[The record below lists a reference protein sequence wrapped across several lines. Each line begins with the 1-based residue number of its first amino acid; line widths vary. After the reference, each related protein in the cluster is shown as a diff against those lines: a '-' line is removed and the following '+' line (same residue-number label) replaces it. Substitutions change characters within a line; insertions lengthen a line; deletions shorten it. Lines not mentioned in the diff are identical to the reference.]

1 MLEIDK
7 KYVWHPFTQHQTAD
21 EPLYIVKSKR
31 VYLTDIKGDK
41 YIDCNSSWWV
51 NIHGHNYP
59 PLMKA
64 IKIQL
69 KKIDHIIFADAT
81 HSPAIKLAKHICEL
95 LPVEFQKVFYSDNG
109 STAVEVA
116 IKMALQYW
124 SNIGNPK
131 TEAIAMRGAYH
142 GDTFGAMSIGER
154 NYFNKPFEPLF
165 FDVHYID
172 FPNETTESQILK
184 EAEEKFKTGKIA
196 FIILEPLIQGASG
209 MRMYSCEFLNQLVR
223 LAKRYNVLV
232 IFDEVMTGWGRL
244 GTWFALNQIEE
255 TPDLICLSKGLTGG
269 IFPLGVTVTTNQVY
283 ESFLSQETKN
293 AFLHGHS
300 FTANPIACATALK
313 NIELLNKPSVWKR
326 IKSIEKQ
333 LAKFVSKHITNP
345 KIKAIRSKGTI
356 LAFELDGFEETDYFS
371 KNNHLYYK
379 KLRDKKLF
387 IRPLG
392 NTIYLNPPYCIT
404 KKEIDYILKNFEI
417 IFNL

>member
-21 EPLYIVKSKR
+21 EPLYIVKTKG
-31 VYLTDIKGDK
+31 VYLTDINGDK

-64 IKIQL
+64 IKNQL

-172 FPNETTESQILK
+172 FPNETNENQILK

-269 IFPLGVTVTTNQVY
+269 IFPLGVTVTTNKVY

-326 IKSIEKQ
+326 IKSIENQ

-345 KIKAIRSKGTI
+345 KIKAIRCKGTI

-379 KLRDKKLF
+379 KLREKKLF

-404 KKEIDYILKNFEI
+404 KKEIEYILKNFEI

>member
-21 EPLYIVKSKR
+21 EPLYIVKSKG